1 MHTDDGE
8 SGAAPRSDVA
18 SRVARRVRS
27 AGDRFHRP
35 SDFPWSRTAVE
46 KALGR
51 LVRSG
56 ELVRVRNGLYWRGSD
71 TPFGMS
77 PPNPR
82 EVISVYADGFPIG
95 PAGLSAANFLG
106 LTTQVPRIP
115 EYATP
120 SRVPDIDRVRLRR
133 RGGRRSEARR
143 SAGLSESE
151 VALLEVFDVWERVV
165 EVPPGEA
172 LERIGAAVDAGI
184 VDIAKVARA
193 ARHEPARIRERL
205 RYVLERIGRRDLAES
220 VPAASAESVRQ
231 RAIEPLV
238 GVPA

>member
-1 MHTDDGE
+1 MHSDDGE
-8 SGAAPRSDVA
+8 SGATPRRDVA

-27 AGDRFHRP
+27 ARDRFHRP
-35 SDFPWSRTAVE
+35 SDFPWSRTAVD

-51 LVRSG
+51 LVASG

-82 EVISVYADGFPIG
+82 EVVSVYADGFPTG

-115 EYATP
+115 EYAAP
-120 SRVPDIDRVRLRR
+120 SRVPDIDRIRVRR
-133 RGGRRSEARR
+133 RGGRRSEGRR
-143 SAGLSESE
+143 SARLSESD

-165 EVPPGEA
+165 EMPPDEA
-172 LERIGAAVDAGI
+172 LERIGAAVDAGT

-193 ARHEPARIRERL
+193 AKHEPARIRERL
-205 RYVLERIGRRDLAES
+205 RYVLEKIGRDELAES
-220 VPAASAESVRQ
+220 VPTASAESVRR
-231 RAIEPLV
+231 RAVEPLL
-238 GVPA
+238 GVTV